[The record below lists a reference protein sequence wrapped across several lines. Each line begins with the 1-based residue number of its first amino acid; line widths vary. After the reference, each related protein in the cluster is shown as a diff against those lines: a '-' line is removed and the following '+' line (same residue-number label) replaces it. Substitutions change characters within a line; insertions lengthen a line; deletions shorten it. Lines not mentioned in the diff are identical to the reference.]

1 MTELLAT
8 RARPNRTAWELPA
21 DARPLLVVYLLLL
34 LFIPARLVI
43 GPLGAPGAPAALLA
57 IVLLLW
63 WATGRMLWHP
73 RVRPGG
79 QPVRLVLLL
88 LTIATLASY
97 FVGMVMG
104 MPALQMSGADRG
116 LLSMF
121 GSIGVS
127 LVATDMLHSR
137 ESVDRLLRLLTY
149 LTAIVAVIGILQFV
163 TGLDLSKYL
172 VIPGLTANGDI
183 DVTGERSSFR
193 RVAGT
198 TSHQIEFGV
207 ILAAVYPIALHYALD
222 HQRARAWLRWG
233 VVVVITVAIP
243 MAVSRSA
250 VIGLSLGLVVLFI
263 GWSGWR
269 RAVAVLVIPLVILA
283 MRVAIPG
290 LLGTLVSGILFWSR
304 DDSIQGRTDDYAVV
318 GAYIER
324 SPWLGTGFGTLIP
337 KDFIVLDNQ
346 FLGVLVEMGV
356 LGLVSLLLL
365 FGVGF
370 ACCRGAALRAPDNVT
385 RSLATSLSASVVVLA
400 FSFAQDFDGLGF
412 PVAAGL
418 LFLLLGVIGAL
429 WRLTGGSTGVRRIPK
444 RWLPRRSAGTAAV
457 ISSVGVGHP
466 SGSAP

>member
-34 LFIPARLVI
+34 LLIPARLVI

-121 GSIGVS
+121 GWIGVS
-127 LVATDMLHSR
+127 LVAMDMLHSR

-172 VIPGLTANGDI
+172 VSTWGSRPMATLMSQANDPRSAGWLARRR
-183 DVTGERSSFR
+183 TRSSSASSWR
-193 RVAGT
+193 RSTRSPFTTRWIISARERGCAGRRRGDDRRDT
-198 TSHQIEFGV
+198 HGGITFGGHRSQSRSGR
-207 ILAAVYPIALHYALD
+207 ALHRLVRLATCGCRPCHPAGHYRDAGGNT
-222 HQRARAWLRWG
+222 W
-233 VVVVITVAIP
+233 T
-243 MAVSRSA
+243 SRD
-250 VIGLSLGLVVLFI
+250 
-263 GWSGWR
+263 
-269 RAVAVLVIPLVILA
+269 
-283 MRVAIPG
+283 
-290 LLGTLVSGILFWSR
+290 LVSGILFWSQ

-318 GAYIER
+318 GAFIAR

-346 FLGVLVEMGV
+346 FLGSLVEMGV

-365 FGVGF
+365 FVVGF
-370 ACCRGAALRAPDNVT
+370 ACCRGAALRAPDAVT

-400 FSFAQDFDGLGF
+400 FSFASFDGLGF

-429 WRLTGGSTGVRRIPK
+429 WRVTGGSTEVRRIPK
-444 RWLPRRSAGTAAV
+444 RWRPRRSAGTAA
-457 ISSVGVGHP
+457 SSPRVGVGHP
-466 SGSAP
+466 PGSAP